1 MFRYMKRHPFR
12 LLGTLGLNFLGFA
25 LITATT
31 ILDQMLIDAVTEG
44 KDNAF
49 TFYLPLSLV
58 GTLVAVALVVVAGVC
73 YARYVVRTTGEIRQD
88 AFGGLM
94 RKCVADFRQAP
105 VGDYIS
111 ALTNDIRSLKHH
123 YFDMLHLLVVSAVGA
138 STSIV
143 LMFFYQPIVAL
154 CALLSCAAM
163 FVVPMLFSKKLEK
176 CQALQSKR
184 SAELVSALSNLLAGF
199 EVIASFGAKLYM
211 DKIFRQA
218 HEAFCDAEARTGSM
232 NQMSS
237 GLAQVFSALSNA
249 LTIIVACVM
258 LAQGR
263 MSFGAL
269 AVFSALQSTVSS
281 GLSMALEAV
290 PLMKSTR
297 PIVER
302 IQGMADSTP
311 NPALAGRIVPTF
323 REGIRTEKLRFS
335 YPEGVEVLRGVDLAL
350 RKGEKYA
357 IVGESGSGKTTLIRA
372 LCGDFGEYG
381 GEIFYDGVELHQ
393 LDNAKLHALVSLIH
407 QDVYLFDDS
416 VYNNICLYETF
427 PRDALTRALE
437 HSGVNRFLGSLEGGL
452 EYGVGENGNR
462 LSGGQ
467 KQRVAIARALIRN
480 TPILILDEGTSAID
494 SKTAEDIEGA
504 LLAMEE
510 LTLITITHHSTLL
523 SRYDRVFEMAEG
535 KLALANPAAQ

>member
-12 LLGTLGLNFLGFA
+12 LLGTLGLNFLGFV
-25 LITATT
+25 LIVVTSV
-31 ILDQMLIDAVTEG
+31 LDQMLIDAVTED

-94 RKCVADFRQAP
+94 RKCVADFRQTP

-111 ALTNDIRSLKHH
+111 ALTNDVRNLKQH
-123 YFDMLHLLVVSAVGA
+123 YFNMLQLLVVSVVSG
-138 STSIV
+138 SVSIV

-184 SAELVSALSNLLAGF
+184 SAELVSVLNNLLAGF

-218 HEAFCDAEARTGSM
+218 HEGFCDAEARTGSM

-237 GLAQVFSALSNA
+237 GLAQVFGALSNA

-297 PIVER
+297 SIVER
-302 IQGMADSTP
+302 IQGMADSAHVP
-311 NPALAGRIVPTF
+311 RGHLRGEPALFLFGGGGSAVRLFSIWFPVVGLVF
-323 REGIRTEKLRFS
+323 RSHL
-335 YPEGVEVLRGVDLAL
+335 EVLWKCV
-350 RKGEKYA
+350 
-357 IVGESGSGKTTLIRA
+357 
-372 LCGDFGEYG
+372 
-381 GEIFYDGVELHQ
+381 YD
-393 LDNAKLHALVSLIH
+393 
-407 QDVYLFDDS
+407 
-416 VYNNICLYETF
+416 
-427 PRDALTRALE
+427 
-437 HSGVNRFLGSLEGGL
+437 
-452 EYGVGENGNR
+452 
-462 LSGGQ
+462 
-467 KQRVAIARALIRN
+467 
-480 TPILILDEGTSAID
+480 
-494 SKTAEDIEGA
+494 
-504 LLAMEE
+504 
-510 LTLITITHHSTLL
+510 IT
-523 SRYDRVFEMAEG
+523 VFS
-535 KLALANPAAQ
+535 Q

>member
-12 LLGTLGLNFLGFA
+12 LLGTLGLNFLGFV
-25 LITATT
+25 LLVVTSV
-31 ILDQMLIDAVTEG
+31 LDQMLIDAVTED

-94 RKCVADFRQAP
+94 RKCVADFRQTP

-111 ALTNDIRSLKHH
+111 ALTNDVRNLKQH
-123 YFDMLHLLVVSAVGA
+123 YFNMLQLLVVSVVSG
-138 STSIV
+138 SVSIV

-218 HEAFCDAEARTGSM
+218 HEAFCDAETRTGSM
-232 NQMSS
+232 NEMSS

-297 PIVER
+297 SIVER
-302 IQGMADSTP
+302 IQGMADSAHVTRGHLRGE
-311 NPALAGRIVPTF
+311 PALFLFGGGGSAVRLFSIWFPVVGPVF
-323 REGIRTEKLRFS
+323 RPHWQR
-335 YPEGVEVLRGVDLAL
+335 
-350 RKGEKYA
+350 
-357 IVGESGSGKTTLIRA
+357 SGNVYMILLYFHNKVTT
-372 LCGDFGEYG
+372 
-381 GEIFYDGVELHQ
+381 
-393 LDNAKLHALVSLIH
+393 
-407 QDVYLFDDS
+407 
-416 VYNNICLYETF
+416 
-427 PRDALTRALE
+427 
-437 HSGVNRFLGSLEGGL
+437 
-452 EYGVGENGNR
+452 
-462 LSGGQ
+462 
-467 KQRVAIARALIRN
+467 
-480 TPILILDEGTSAID
+480 
-494 SKTAEDIEGA
+494 
-504 LLAMEE
+504 
-510 LTLITITHHSTLL
+510 
-523 SRYDRVFEMAEG
+523 
-535 KLALANPAAQ
+535 

>member
-1 MFRYMKRHPFR
+1 MENFIFGGCDVFRYMKRHPFR

-218 HEAFCDAEARTGSM
+218 HEAFCDAEARTDSM

-237 GLAQVFSALSNA
+237 GLAQVFSAL
-249 LTIIVACVM
+249 
-258 LAQGR
+258 
-263 MSFGAL
+263 
-269 AVFSALQSTVSS
+269 
-281 GLSMALEAV
+281 
-290 PLMKSTR
+290 
-297 PIVER
+297 
-302 IQGMADSTP
+302 
-311 NPALAGRIVPTF
+311 
-323 REGIRTEKLRFS
+323 
-335 YPEGVEVLRGVDLAL
+335 
-350 RKGEKYA
+350 
-357 IVGESGSGKTTLIRA
+357 
-372 LCGDFGEYG
+372 
-381 GEIFYDGVELHQ
+381 
-393 LDNAKLHALVSLIH
+393 
-407 QDVYLFDDS
+407 
-416 VYNNICLYETF
+416 
-427 PRDALTRALE
+427 
-437 HSGVNRFLGSLEGGL
+437 
-452 EYGVGENGNR
+452 
-462 LSGGQ
+462 
-467 KQRVAIARALIRN
+467 
-480 TPILILDEGTSAID
+480 
-494 SKTAEDIEGA
+494 
-504 LLAMEE
+504 
-510 LTLITITHHSTLL
+510 
-523 SRYDRVFEMAEG
+523 
-535 KLALANPAAQ
+535 

>member
-1 MFRYMKRHPFR
+1 
-12 LLGTLGLNFLGFA
+12 
-25 LITATT
+25 
-31 ILDQMLIDAVTEG
+31 
-44 KDNAF
+44 
-49 TFYLPLSLV
+49 
-58 GTLVAVALVVVAGVC
+58 
-73 YARYVVRTTGEIRQD
+73 
-88 AFGGLM
+88 M
-94 RKCVADFRQAP
+94 RKCVADFRQTP

-111 ALTNDIRSLKHH
+111 ALTNDVRNLKQH
-123 YFDMLHLLVVSAVGA
+123 YFNMLQLLVVSAVGA

-184 SAELVSALSNLLAGF
+184 SAELVSVLSNLLAGF

-297 PIVER
+297 SIVER
-302 IQGMADSTP
+302 IQGMADSAHVP
-311 NPALAGRIVPTF
+311 RGHLRGEPALFLFGGGGSAVRLFSIWFPVVGPVF
-323 REGIRTEKLRFS
+323 RPHL
-335 YPEGVEVLRGVDLAL
+335 EVLWKCV
-350 RKGEKYA
+350 
-357 IVGESGSGKTTLIRA
+357 
-372 LCGDFGEYG
+372 
-381 GEIFYDGVELHQ
+381 YD
-393 LDNAKLHALVSLIH
+393 
-407 QDVYLFDDS
+407 
-416 VYNNICLYETF
+416 
-427 PRDALTRALE
+427 
-437 HSGVNRFLGSLEGGL
+437 
-452 EYGVGENGNR
+452 
-462 LSGGQ
+462 
-467 KQRVAIARALIRN
+467 
-480 TPILILDEGTSAID
+480 
-494 SKTAEDIEGA
+494 
-504 LLAMEE
+504 
-510 LTLITITHHSTLL
+510 IT
-523 SRYDRVFEMAEG
+523 VFS
-535 KLALANPAAQ
+535 Q